1 MIGYD
6 HSQEPTI
13 REILQTTVS
22 DKNDLKTMADI
33 ITRVEM
39 ESATNA
45 LDPALKPF
53 PCFNNK
59 SCTFQNRYKYANKIY
74 NISKEFYPKTK
85 TNSKAADKLK
95 EKTRQ
100 EELNICKKSGNN
112 AMYIHSVTSLIK
124 KIILNKGYK
133 FQVAKNIAKTFRD
146 ADEYYSKLLAHLPS
160 SKSLQNYGFEIVTK
174 AENDKVLKEIEEE
187 ELKNKVLDF
196 VCARCDS
203 KYKSD
208 KYSEAGDCSY
218 HASRPF
224 YQFGLK
230 KYPCCDKTA
239 DGFDNPEFC
248 CQNKFHVY
256 RQQEFKERNLISEYI
271 LEEELED
278 GEKNILALDCE
289 MGYTTKGYE
298 MIRLTIVDF
307 VSEKPIFDK
316 IIKPVGEVLDLNT
329 RFSGVSEIPSGSLT
343 FEEARK
349 EYLNEKMIN
358 KNTIIVGHGLEND
371 LQVMRITHSKIIDT
385 CFIGY
390 GKLGRRKP
398 LKKMT
403 AFFLNKFIQTGEH
416 DSAEDAICA
425 LQIIKR
431 EYFNEFNFKINT
443 EQLKWND
450 L

>member
-22 DKNDLKTMADI
+22 NKNDLKTMAEI

-45 LDPALKPF
+45 LDPALKPL

-160 SKSLQNYGFEIVTK
+160 SKSLQNYGFE
-174 AENDKVLKEIEEE
+174 
-187 ELKNKVLDF
+187 
-196 VCARCDS
+196 
-203 KYKSD
+203 
-208 KYSEAGDCSY
+208 
-218 HASRPF
+218 
-224 YQFGLK
+224 
-230 KYPCCDKTA
+230 
-239 DGFDNPEFC
+239 
-248 CQNKFHVY
+248 
-256 RQQEFKERNLISEYI
+256 
-271 LEEELED
+271 
-278 GEKNILALDCE
+278 
-289 MGYTTKGYE
+289 
-298 MIRLTIVDF
+298 
-307 VSEKPIFDK
+307 
-316 IIKPVGEVLDLNT
+316 
-329 RFSGVSEIPSGSLT
+329 
-343 FEEARK
+343 
-349 EYLNEKMIN
+349 
-358 KNTIIVGHGLEND
+358 
-371 LQVMRITHSKIIDT
+371 
-385 CFIGY
+385 
-390 GKLGRRKP
+390 
-398 LKKMT
+398 MT
-403 AFFLNKFIQTGEH
+403 
-416 DSAEDAICA
+416 D
-425 LQIIKR
+425 R
-431 EYFNEFNFKINT
+431 
-443 EQLKWND
+443 
-450 L
+450 